1 MTRPTTNILPL
12 VSQFMADHCGITSPT
27 EPLFVALSG
36 GPDSVTL
43 LHILHT
49 LGHPLIALHCNFHLR
64 GEESDRDQRFC
75 EALCQQLGVTL
86 KVRNF
91 DTFTYMEENHL
102 SLEMAARNLRYAW
115 FSEELGVRSEEYSA
129 TRDVANNSSLLT
141 PHSSLWCPSAIALGH
156 HQDDSIETL
165 LMNLMRGTGL
175 NGLTGIIPR
184 NEASHVVR
192 PLLCLSRQQILD
204 YLSDNGLTYITD
216 SSNLENDTLRNQI
229 RNQLLP
235 LMEQILPQSRHGI
248 NLTMQHL
255 QEVATWQSAE
265 IQQYRQNNARRVAI
279 DPEHTYEMIS
289 QPASH
294 LIHPLTQYYQQ
305 QGFEVKV
312 SKDLLLATPKPK
324 PLPTRPI
331 QWSIEE
337 IPAAEATPGR
347 DPHIAYFDASV
358 AVAPLSFRRW
368 QQADRIAPLG
378 MHGHTRLLSDV
389 FTDHHLPPHH
399 KQLLWVV
406 TDATGQILWV
416 PGLIQSDYA
425 KITSSTKNV
434 LKVTC

>member
-12 VSQFMADHCGITSPT
+12 VSQFMADHCGITTST

-36 GPDSVTL
+36 GPDSVAL
-43 LHILHT
+43 LHILHS
-49 LGHPLIALHCNFHLR
+49 LGHPIIALHCNFHLR

-75 EALCQQLGVTL
+75 EELCRQLGITI

-102 SLEMAARNLRYAW
+102 SLEMAARELRYQWWQGLFAAGT
-115 FSEELGVRSEEYSA
+115 L
-129 TRDVANNSSLLT
+129 NSSLLT
-141 PHSSLWCPSAIALGH
+141 FNFIALGH

-175 NGLTGIIPR
+175 NGLTGIVPR
-184 NEASHVVR
+184 NEASHVIR

-204 YLSDNGLTYITD
+204 YLAENNLSYITD

-255 QEVATWQSAE
+255 QEVSAWQDTE

-279 DPEHTYEMIS
+279 DPEHTYEMIP

-294 LIHPLTQYYQQ
+294 LLHPLTQYYQQ

-337 IPAAEATPGR
+337 IPVAEATPGL
-347 DPHIAYFDASV
+347 DPHIAFFDASV
-358 AVAPLSFRRW
+358 ALAPLSFRRW

-425 KITSSTKNV
+425 KITSSTEKV

>member
-1 MTRPTTNILPL
+1 MTRPNTNILPL
-12 VSQFMADHCGITSPT
+12 VSQFMADHCVISTST

-36 GPDSVTL
+36 GPDSVAL
-43 LHILHT
+43 LHILHS
-49 LGHPLIALHCNFHLR
+49 LGHPVIALHCNFHLR

-75 EALCQQLGVTL
+75 EELCRQLDVTL

-102 SLEMAARNLRYAW
+102 SLEMAARELRYQWWQDLFAAGT
-115 FSEELGVRSEEYSA
+115 F
-129 TRDVANNSSLLT
+129 NSSLFT
-141 PHSSLWCPSAIALGH
+141 FNFIALGH

-175 NGLTGIIPR
+175 NGLTGIVPR
-184 NEASHVVR
+184 NEASHVIR

-204 YLSDNGLTYITD
+204 YLSDNDLTYITD

-255 QEVATWQSAE
+255 QEVSAWQDTE

-279 DPEHTYEMIS
+279 DPEHTYEMIP

-294 LIHPLTQYYQQ
+294 LVHPLTQYYQQ

-312 SKDLLLATPKPK
+312 SKDLLLATPKPQ

-337 IPAAEATPGR
+337 IPVAEATPGQ
-347 DPHIAYFDASV
+347 DPHVAYFDASV

-406 TDATGQILWV
+406 SDATGQILWV
-416 PGLIQSDYA
+416 PGLIQSNYA

>member
-12 VSQFMADHCGITSPT
+12 VSQFMADHCGITTST
-27 EPLFVALSG
+27 DPLFVALSG
-36 GPDSVTL
+36 GPDSVAL

-49 LGHPLIALHCNFHLR
+49 LGHPIIALHCNFHLR

-75 EALCQQLGVTL
+75 EELCRQLGVTL

-102 SLEMAARNLRYAW
+102 SLEMAARELRYQWWQDLFAAGT
-115 FSEELGVRSEEYSA
+115 F
-129 TRDVANNSSLLT
+129 NSSLLT
-141 PHSSLWCPSAIALGH
+141 FNFIALGH

-175 NGLTGIIPR
+175 NGLTGIVPR

-204 YLSDNGLTYITD
+204 YLSDNGLSYITD

-235 LMEQILPQSRHGI
+235 LMEQMMPQTRHGI

-255 QEVATWQSAE
+255 QEVSAWQDAE
-265 IQQYRQNNARRVAI
+265 IQQYRQENARRVAI
-279 DPEHTYEMIS
+279 DPEHTYEMI
-289 QPASH
+289 PHPVSH

-337 IPAAEATPGR
+337 IPVAEATPGR
-347 DPHIAYFDASV
+347 DPHVAYFDSSV

-406 TDATGQILWV
+406 TDATDQILWV

-425 KITSSTKNV
+425 KITSSTQTV

>member
-12 VSQFMADHCGITSPT
+12 VSQFMADHCGITTST

-36 GPDSVTL
+36 GPDSVAL

-49 LGHPLIALHCNFHLR
+49 LGHPIFALHCNFHLR

-75 EALCQQLGVTL
+75 EELCRQLDVTL

-102 SLEMAARNLRYAW
+102 SLEMAARELRYQWWQGLFAAGT
-115 FSEELGVRSEEYSA
+115 L
-129 TRDVANNSSLLT
+129 NSSLLT
-141 PHSSLWCPSAIALGH
+141 FNFIALGH

-175 NGLTGIIPR
+175 NGLTGIVPR

-216 SSNLENDTLRNQI
+216 STNLENDTLRNQI

-255 QEVATWQSAE
+255 QEVATWQDTE

-279 DPEHTYEMIS
+279 DPEHTYEMIP

-294 LIHPLTQYYQQ
+294 LIHPLTQYYQL

-337 IPAAEATPGR
+337 IPVAEATPGR

-358 AVAPLSFRRW
+358 AVVPLSVRRW

-425 KITSSTKNV
+425 KITSSTEKV

>member
-12 VSQFMADHCGITSPT
+12 VSQFMADNCGISSPS

-36 GPDSVTL
+36 GPDSVAL
-43 LHILHT
+43 LHILHS
-49 LGHPLIALHCNFHLR
+49 LGHPVIALHCNFHLR
-64 GEESDRDQRFC
+64 GEESYRDQRFC
-75 EALCQQLGVTL
+75 EELCRQLGITI

-102 SLEMAARNLRYAW
+102 SLEMAARELRYQWWQGLFAAGT
-115 FSEELGVRSEEYSA
+115 L
-129 TRDVANNSSLLT
+129 NSSLFT
-141 PHSSLWCPSAIALGH
+141 FNFIALGH

-175 NGLTGIIPR
+175 NGLTGIVPR
-184 NEASHVVR
+184 NEASHVIR

-216 SSNLENDTLRNQI
+216 STNLENDTLRNQI

-255 QEVATWQSAE
+255 QEVSAWQTAE

-279 DPEHTYEMIS
+279 DPEHTYEMIP

-294 LIHPLTQYYQQ
+294 LLHPLTQYYQQ
-305 QGFEVKV
+305 QGYEVKV

-337 IPAAEATPGR
+337 IPVTEATPGR
-347 DPHIAYFDASV
+347 DPHVAYFDASV

-425 KITSSTKNV
+425 KITSSTEKV